1 MNMYKIVIVLFFS
14 TFLLV
19 SCNNTNNAVDSTK
32 EVSIEHINS
41 LEAELF
47 NANMTTPNLE
57 KAKQLADMYVAY
69 ADQNPNDSI
78 APDFLFKGAD
88 INMNISSPQTTI
100 ALFDNII
107 SLYPGYKNIP
117 TIMFLKGFVYEDQLN
132 DYENARKCYEEFLEK
147 YPDSDFADDAL
158 VSLNNLGKSPEE
170 LIKEFEKQNNEN
182 K

>member
-1 MNMYKIVIVLFFS
+1 MYKIVIVFIFS
-14 TFLLV
+14 AFLLV
-19 SCNNTNNAVDSTK
+19 SCNNTNNEVNSNK
-32 EVSIEHINS
+32 EVSIEYINT

-47 NANMTTPNLE
+47 NANMTTPDFE

-78 APDFLFKGAD
+78 APDFLFKAAD
-88 INMNISSPQTTI
+88 INMNVSSPQTTI
-100 ALFDNII
+100 ALFNNII
-107 SLYPGYKNIP
+107 SLYPEYKNIP

-132 DYENARKCYEEFLEK
+132 DYENARKYYVDFLEK
-147 YPDSDFADDAL
+147 YPNSDFADDAL